1 MMINDD
7 HDDDDDNRKNG
18 NDDWAEIIFATT
30 LLLLTMSIMIYSR
43 KVSSKCYLCD
53 GDDETKD
60 CQYVSLMNAVSFKNH
75 NDVNEIIFSEVE

>member
-7 HDDDDDNRKNG
+7 DDDDDDDDDN
-18 NDDWAEIIFATT
+18 DDWDENIFATT

-60 CQYVSLMNAVSFKNH
+60 CQYVSLMNAVSFENLHHNH
-75 NDVNEIIFSEVE
+75 NIAKI